1 MIYSLPAAMKEQ
13 TYGWYPS
20 QKDVY
25 KDRRMG
31 APNAYQLEAMYKYR
45 DSQYYTAPRPPSP
58 RTPGAFRPSPSPA
71 KRPMSTASSQS
82 RATKKSTPSLQVR
95 AKSAPIYDFKPV
107 PRLQIPTPHQC
118 WAMAT
123 EETNY
128 TNYTPQPPVSPV
140 PYSWP
145 TPQPASPSPSFKS
158 DDLSKYSSR
167 SDRIKSAV
175 IRRDKPTAPQR
186 PVKSAGPSRDAT
198 YRTPSP
204 NKILRPKTPSPVD
217 LYDLVPEEEEEIKPS
232 EELYDENLKKFGWR
246 MEVHGDPYKIKPTT
260 QRLPYYVRC
269 DEPEIEPEGP
279 KVHMENLETFFL
291 NTIPRRPATFAIHKE
306 WVSETIHAKRMELQK
321 REGIKHRWKNFAFVY

>member
-1 MIYSLPAAMKEQ
+1 MKEQ

-45 DSQYYTAPRPPSP
+45 DSQYYTAPKPPSP
-58 RTPGAFRPSPSPA
+58 RTPGAFRPSPSPP
-71 KRPMSTASSQS
+71 KRPMSTVSSQS
-82 RATKKSTPSLQVR
+82 RGTKKSSSSLQVR

-107 PRLQIPTPHQC
+107 QRLQIPTPQQC

-128 TNYTPQPPVSPV
+128 TIPSDQPGPSPV

-145 TPQPASPSPSFKS
+145 TPQPASPAPSFQS
-158 DDLSKYSSR
+158 DQLSKYDIR

-175 IRRDKPTAPQR
+175 IRRDRPAAPTR
-186 PVKSAGPSRDAT
+186 PVKSAGPSRET
-198 YRTPSP
+198 THRSGSP
-204 NKILRPKTPSPVD
+204 MKALRPKTPSPIELED
-217 LYDLVPEEEEEIKPS
+217 MVPEETVPT

-246 MEVHGDPYKIKPTT
+246 MEVHGDPYRVKPTT
-260 QRLPYYVRC
+260 KRLPYYVRC
-269 DEPEIEPEGP
+269 DEPDIEPEGP
-279 KVHMENLETFFL
+279 RVHMENLETFFL
-291 NTIPRRPATFAIHKE
+291 NTIPRRPATFTIHKE